1 MTRPYG
7 LLRAGFPYVKCVGMR
22 RVTNQSM
29 DVAIGKDYTLYVL
42 SRTGAISRLTLD
54 DDDLRP
60 IAGGGEDD
68 GKFVWPVTMLID
80 DDDNLWVSDESLNR
94 ISVITT
100 EGAFVR
106 KWGEAGEGDG
116 QLNGVSGISFDPE
129 GNVYVADTLNHRV
142 QKFTNE
148 GKFLLKWG
156 GLGDAEGQFNMPWGI
171 KVDELGDVYV
181 ADWRND
187 RVQKFNAEGKFLF
200 AFGSLGS
207 EKGQFNRPAG
217 VEVDA
222 DGDIYVADA
231 GNDRVQQ
238 FNVDGLYMEQFL
250 GDATLSKSMRR
261 YVLSNGR
268 TLRLREMASDLEA
281 QKRFR
286 NPRSVRLDNQ
296 ARMYVPDFGSF
307 RIQIYQKDAVP
318 LAEGEIDVP
327 LRAPTLFTT

>member
-42 SRTGAISRLTLD
+42 SRTGAIARLTLD

-68 GKFVWPVTMLID
+68 GKFVWPVAMLID
-80 DDDNLWVSDESLNR
+80 DDENLWISDESLNR

-100 EGAFVR
+100 EGEFVR

-129 GNVYVADTLNHRV
+129 GDVYVADTLNHRV

-200 AFGSLGS
+200 AFGSSGS

-222 DGDIYVADA
+222 DGDIYIADA

-286 NPRSVRLDNQ
+286 NPRSIRLDDQ
-296 ARMYVPDFGSF
+296 ARMYVADFGSF
-307 RIQIYQKDAVP
+307 RIQIYQKDVVP

>member
-7 LLRAGFPYVKCVGMR
+7 LLRSGFPYVKCVGMR

-42 SRTGAISRLTLD
+42 SRNGAIARLTLD

-60 IAGGGEDD
+60 IAGGGKDD
-68 GKFVWPVTMLID
+68 VKFVWPVALLID
-80 DDDNLWVSDESLNR
+80 DDENLWVSDESLNR
-94 ISVITT
+94 ISVITA
-100 EGAFVR
+100 EGEFVR

-129 GNVYVADTLNHRV
+129 GDVYVADTLNHRV

-200 AFGSLGS
+200 AFGSSGS

-286 NPRSVRLDNQ
+286 NPRSVRLDDQ
-296 ARMYVPDFGSF
+296 ARMYVPDFDSF
-307 RIQIYQKDAVP
+307 RIQIYQKDVVP

>member
-129 GNVYVADTLNHRV
+129 GNVYVADLWNHRI
-142 QKFTNE
+142 QKFS
-148 GKFLLKWG
+148 
-156 GLGDAEGQFNMPWGI
+156 P
-171 KVDELGDVYV
+171 
-181 ADWRND
+181 
-187 RVQKFNAEGKFLF
+187 
-200 AFGSLGS
+200 
-207 EKGQFNRPAG
+207 
-217 VEVDA
+217 
-222 DGDIYVADA
+222 
-231 GNDRVQQ
+231 
-238 FNVDGLYMEQFL
+238 
-250 GDATLSKSMRR
+250 
-261 YVLSNGR
+261 GR
-268 TLRLREMASDLEA
+268 
-281 QKRFR
+281 
-286 NPRSVRLDNQ
+286 
-296 ARMYVPDFGSF
+296 
-307 RIQIYQKDAVP
+307 
-318 LAEGEIDVP
+318 
-327 LRAPTLFTT
+327 